1 MENTYGNKQPFT
13 EQLLQIALMKP
24 KHWCTLQI

>member
-13 EQLLQIALMKP
+13 EQLPSANRVPMLMLRLK
-24 KHWCTLQI
+24 T